1 MATQQAVVTDIASHA
16 RSVGVLGTLD
26 AADGQPDL
34 FAPLSDGMSSA
45 FAASARMVAQG
56 IEASLPDAATLLALL
71 PESLREG
78 AAEGYVRHLVHADPL
93 ARFSAMLIVWRPGQH
108 SPVHGHQTWCA
119 YRVLRGTLHERHYHW
134 DAQERRAHPCG
145 EITRTVGDTFSVPAG
160 LRHIHALGNDSDA
173 VAVSLHIYGVDQEH
187 ICSGVNLLV
196 DAA

>member
-1 MATQQAVVTDIASHA
+1 MATQQA
-16 RSVGVLGTLD
+16 GTPGPV
-26 AADGQPDL
+26 AHPAPGAPPGAL

-45 FAASARMVAQG
+45 FAASARMVAEG
-56 IEASLPDAATLLALL
+56 IEAGLPDAAALLALL

-78 AAEGYVRHLVHADPL
+78 SPHGYVRHLVHADPL

-119 YRVLRGTLHERHYHW
+119 YRVLRGTLHERHYRW
-134 DAQERRAHPCG
+134 DAQARRARQCG
-145 EITRTVGDTFSVPAG
+145 EMPRTAGDTFSVPAG
-160 LRHIHALGNDSDA
+160 LRHIHALGNDSDE